1 MRGALPK
8 IEDVVLLGKTVL
20 LRADLNVT
28 FRPGTT
34 EISDDSRIHASV
46 ATVELLR
53 NCGASIVLCSHLG
66 RPKGQVVTELRI
78 EPVRSRVS
86 EVLGFDVKE
95 AGGPIGDHTKRVV
108 DGLNDGDV
116 AILENLRFDPGEEAN
131 NPEFASALAS
141 LADVYV
147 NDAFG
152 ASHRSHASIVGVAE
166 ILPSYAGLLMRAE
179 MGALDRA
186 LVSDEH
192 PSIAVLGGAKVADKL
207 EVVKNLALN
216 VDAVL
221 IGGGMVTAL
230 LAAQGISVGSTELS
244 KEELAAADALLQDA
258 GIAEKIRLPRDVV
271 VAEEFD
277 PASGYSEV
285 GLRRFQVRVS
295 SLTLE
300 LKRLRSTWDSSEN
313 RERSFGM
320 GLWGCSSGKR
330 FLRGQKGSLWR
341 LRVMTTPSNSLVA
354 GRRSKRSTPSA
365 LLTG

>member
-1 MRGALPK
+1 MRGSLPK
-8 IEDVVLLGKTVL
+8 VEDVMLRGKTVL

-34 EISDDSRIHASV
+34 KISDDSRIHASV

-53 NCGASIVLCSHLG
+53 NCGARIVLCSHLG

-95 AGGPIGDHTKRVV
+95 AGGPIGEDAKRIV

-244 KEELAAADALLQDA
+244 KEELAAADALLQRRWYV
-258 GIAEKIRLPRDVV
+258 AEKIRLPRDVV

-277 PASGYSEV
+277 PASDY
-285 GLRRFQVRVS
+285 
-295 SLTLE
+295 LE
-300 LKRLRSTWDSSEN
+300 MGVNEDSK
-313 RERSFGM
+313 FGF
-320 GLWGCSSGKR
+320 R
-330 FLRGQKGSLWR
+330 
-341 LRVMTTPSNSLVA
+341 P
-354 GRRSKRSTPSA
+354 
-365 LLTG
+365 